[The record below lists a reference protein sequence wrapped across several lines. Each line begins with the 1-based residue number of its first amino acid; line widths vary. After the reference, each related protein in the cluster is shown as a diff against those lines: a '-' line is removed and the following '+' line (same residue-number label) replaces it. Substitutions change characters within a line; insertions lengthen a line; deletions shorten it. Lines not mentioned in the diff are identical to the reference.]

1 MSKYSRL
8 VTVSKWGVAPVAL
21 MASGLLVWQSS
32 YAAFNAT
39 TDNPANNWTAGSVI
53 LGDDDG
59 GSTAMFNAS
68 ALKPGSTAAKCIVV
82 TSTGTVASAVKLYA
96 TGHTTSDPGTAF
108 GTYITL
114 SIQEVSGGGTFASR
128 SGECSA
134 LTSTATDFSG
144 TLAAFAATNHTY
156 GTGVSSWAPTGS
168 GTATKT
174 FRVTYT
180 LDSGTP
186 NSAQLGTA
194 SAGFTWEAQGS

>member
-1 MSKYSRL
+1 
-8 VTVSKWGVAPVAL
+8 

-96 TGHTTSDPGTAF
+96 TGYTTSSDTLTPFAEF
-108 GTYITL
+108 GTHINL